1 MNNDNIFE
9 HFSEVKEDNK
19 EDNFIQNNIKTD
31 YEIKSE
37 EIKEIYM
44 IKNDIANNSTRN
56 ITDNDKNQE
65 EVEILD
71 TKLDESNKDEENEN
85 EIKNNK
91 NLGRKR
97 KNVAINNDNKT
108 KRDKYAK
115 DNIARKIKAIFI
127 NKFLV
132 NLLNIIIK
140 IVFGKQI
147 YLIRKFN
154 KALVTNVSIQ
164 FNLDLFNSP
173 IKNLLNQNNSNKY
186 STVGLNKNKSILRN
200 LENNSEFNDILNITV
215 NEIYSIFL
223 NDNYKEIISNIFN
236 IDKKGIYFENITGK
250 IKELKEQKEEEKYI
264 ERFKFFAYNINKVF
278 DKSKKRKPKNSKNNI
293 NLNEN

>member
-1 MNNDNIFE
+1 MFIMNENSNFE
-9 HFSEVKEDNK
+9 NFSENIEDNY
-19 EDNFIQNNIKTD
+19 IQNNIKTD

-44 IKNDIANNSTRN
+44 NKTNIANNSTRN

-236 IDKKGIYFENITGK
+236 IDKNEIYFENITGK

-264 ERFKFFAYNINKVF
+264 KI
-278 DKSKKRKPKNSKNNI
+278 
-293 NLNEN
+293 

>member
-1 MNNDNIFE
+1 MFIMNNDNIFE
-9 HFSEVKEDNK
+9 HFSEVKEDNY
-19 EDNFIQNNIKTD
+19 IQNNIKTD

-65 EVEILD
+65 EEEILE
-71 TKLDESNKDEENEN
+71 TKLDDSKEDEKNEN

-91 NLGRKR
+91 ILGRKK
-97 KNVAINNDNKT
+97 KNVEINNDNKT
-108 KRDKYAK
+108 KRDKFAK

-127 NKFLV
+127 NNFIV

-186 STVGLNKNKSILRN
+186 STVGLNKNKSILTS
-200 LENNSEFNDILNITV
+200 LEKYSEFHEILNITV
-215 NEIYSIFL
+215 NKIYSLFI

-236 IDKKGIYFENITGK
+236 IDKKEIYFENITGK
-250 IKELKEQKEEEKYI
+250 IKELKEQEEEEEYI
-264 ERFKFFAYNINKVF
+264 KRFKFFAYNINEVF
-278 DKSKKRKPKNSKNNI
+278 DKSKKRKPKNSKSNI

>member
-1 MNNDNIFE
+1 MFIMNNDNIFE
-9 HFSEVKEDNK
+9 HFSEVKEDNY
-19 EDNFIQNNIKTD
+19 IQNNIKTD

-91 NLGRKR
+91 NLGRKK
-97 KNVAINNDNKT
+97 KNDTINNDNKT

-236 IDKKGIYFENITGK
+236 IDKKEIYFENITGK
-250 IKELKEQKEEEKYI
+250 IIELKEKGEEEKYI
-264 ERFKFFAYNINKVF
+264 ENFKDFAYNIYLVF
-278 DKSKKRKPKNSKNNI
+278 DKSKKRKSRKPKTDINSNDN
-293 NLNEN
+293 

>member
-1 MNNDNIFE
+1 MFIMNNDNIFE
-9 HFSEVKEDNK
+9 HFSEVKEDNY
-19 EDNFIQNNIKTD
+19 IQSNIKTD

-44 IKNDIANNSTRN
+44 NKNDIANNSTRN

-65 EVEILD
+65 EEEILD
-71 TKLDESNKDEENEN
+71 TKLDDSKEDEKNEN

-91 NLGRKR
+91 ILGRKK

-108 KRDKYAK
+108 KRDKFAK
-115 DNIARKIKAIFI
+115 DNIARKIKTNFI

-132 NLLNIIIK
+132 NLINIIIK

-200 LENNSEFNDILNITV
+200 LENNSEFNEILNITV
-215 NEIYSIFL
+215 NEIYSIFI

-236 IDKKGIYFENITGK
+236 INKKEIYFENITGK
-250 IKELKEQKEEEKYI
+250 IKELKEQEEEEEYI
-264 ERFKFFAYNINKVF
+264 ERFKFFAYNINEVF
-278 DKSKKRKPKNSKNNI
+278 DKSKKRKPKNSKSNI

>member
-1 MNNDNIFE
+1 MFIMNNDNIFE
-9 HFSEVKEDNK
+9 HFSEVKEDNY
-19 EDNFIQNNIKTD
+19 IQNNIKTD

-44 IKNDIANNSTRN
+44 NKNDIANNSTRN

-65 EVEILD
+65 DEEILD
-71 TKLDESNKDEENEN
+71 TKLDDSDEKNEN

-91 NLGRKR
+91 ILGRKK

-108 KRDKYAK
+108 KRDKFAK
-115 DNIARKIKAIFI
+115 DNIARKIKTNFI

-132 NLLNIIIK
+132 NLINIIIK

-186 STVGLNKNKSILRN
+186 STVGLNKNKSILTS
-200 LENNSEFNDILNITV
+200 LEKYSEFHEILNMTV
-215 NEIYSIFL
+215 NEIYSLFI

-236 IDKKGIYFENITGK
+236 IDKKEIYFENITGK
-250 IKELKEQKEEEKYI
+250 IKELKEQEEEEEYI
-264 ERFKFFAYNINKVF
+264 ERFKFFAYNINEVF
-278 DKSKKRKPKNSKNNI
+278 DKSKKRKPKNSKSNI

>member
-1 MNNDNIFE
+1 MFIMNNDNIFE
-9 HFSEVKEDNK
+9 HFSEVKEDNY
-19 EDNFIQNNIKTD
+19 IQNNIKTD

-44 IKNDIANNSTRN
+44 NKNDIANNSTRN

-65 EVEILD
+65 DEEILD
-71 TKLDESNKDEENEN
+71 TKLDDSDEKNEN

-91 NLGRKR
+91 ILGRKK

-108 KRDKYAK
+108 KRDKFAK
-115 DNIARKIKAIFI
+115 DNIARKIKTNFI

-132 NLLNIIIK
+132 NLINIIIK

-200 LENNSEFNDILNITV
+200 LENNSEFNEILNITV
-215 NEIYSIFL
+215 NKIYSIFI

-236 IDKKGIYFENITGK
+236 IDKKEIYFENITGK
-250 IKELKEQKEEEKYI
+250 IKELKEQEEEEEYI
-264 ERFKFFAYNINKVF
+264 ERFKFFAYNINEVF
-278 DKSKKRKPKNSKNNI
+278 DKSKKRKPKNSKSNI

>member
-1 MNNDNIFE
+1 MFIMNNDNIFE
-9 HFSEVKEDNK
+9 HFSEVKEDNY
-19 EDNFIQNNIKTD
+19 IQNNIKTD

-44 IKNDIANNSTRN
+44 NKNDIANNSTRN

-65 EVEILD
+65 EEEILD
-71 TKLDESNKDEENEN
+71 TKLDDSKEDEKNEN

-91 NLGRKR
+91 ILGRKK

-108 KRDKYAK
+108 KRDKFAK
-115 DNIARKIKAIFI
+115 DNIARKIKTNFI

-132 NLLNIIIK
+132 NLINIIIK

-200 LENNSEFNDILNITV
+200 LENNSEFNEILNITV
-215 NEIYSIFL
+215 NKIYSIFI

-236 IDKKGIYFENITGK
+236 IDKKEIYFENITGK
-250 IKELKEQKEEEKYI
+250 IKELKEQEEEEEYI
-264 ERFKFFAYNINKVF
+264 ERFKFFAYNINEVF
-278 DKSKKRKPKNSKNNI
+278 DKSKKRKPKNSKSNI

>member
-1 MNNDNIFE
+1 MFIMNENNNFE
-9 HFSEVKEDNK
+9 NFSENIEDNY
-19 EDNFIQNNIKTD
+19 IQNNIKTD
-31 YEIKSE
+31 YDIKSE

-200 LENNSEFNDILNITV
+200 LENNSEFNVILNITV

-236 IDKKGIYFENITGK
+236 IDKKEIYFENITGK
-250 IKELKEQKEEEKYI
+250 IKELKEQEEEEKYI
-264 ERFKFFAYNINKVF
+264 ERFIYFAYNINEVF
-278 DKSKKRKPKNSKNNI
+278 DKSKKRKPKNSKSNI

>member
-1 MNNDNIFE
+1 MFIMNNDNIFE
-9 HFSEVKEDNK
+9 HFSEVKEDNY
-19 EDNFIQNNIKTD
+19 IQNNIKTD

-44 IKNDIANNSTRN
+44 NKNDIANNSTRN

-65 EVEILD
+65 DEEILD
-71 TKLDESNKDEENEN
+71 TKLDDSKEDEKNEN

-91 NLGRKR
+91 ILGRKK

-108 KRDKYAK
+108 KRDKFAK
-115 DNIARKIKAIFI
+115 DNIARKIKTNFI

-132 NLLNIIIK
+132 NLINIIIK

-186 STVGLNKNKSILRN
+186 STVGLNKNKSILTS
-200 LENNSEFNDILNITV
+200 LEKNSEFNKILNMTV
-215 NEIYSIFL
+215 DEIYSLFI

-236 IDKKGIYFENITGK
+236 IDKKEIYFENITGK
-250 IKELKEQKEEEKYI
+250 IKELKEQEEEEEYI
-264 ERFKFFAYNINKVF
+264 ERFKFFAYNINEVF
-278 DKSKKRKPKNSKNNI
+278 DKSKKRKPKNSKSNI

>member
-1 MNNDNIFE
+1 MNENNNFE
-9 HFSEVKEDNK
+9 NFSENIEDNY
-19 EDNFIQNNIKTD
+19 IQNNIKTD

-44 IKNDIANNSTRN
+44 NKTNIANNSTRN

-200 LENNSEFNDILNITV
+200 LENNSEFNVILNITV

-236 IDKKGIYFENITGK
+236 IDKKEIYFENITGK
-250 IKELKEQKEEEKYI
+250 IKELKEQEEEEKYI
-264 ERFKFFAYNINKVF
+264 ERFIYFAYNINEVF
-278 DKSKKRKPKNSKNNI
+278 DKSKKRKPKNSKSNI

>member
-1 MNNDNIFE
+1 MFIMNNDNIFE
-9 HFSEVKEDNK
+9 HFSEVKEDNY
-19 EDNFIQNNIKTD
+19 IQNNIKTD

-65 EVEILD
+65 EEEILE
-71 TKLDESNKDEENEN
+71 TKLDESKEDEKNEN

-91 NLGRKR
+91 ILGRKK

-108 KRDKYAK
+108 KRDKFAK
-115 DNIARKIKAIFI
+115 DNIARKIKTNFI

-132 NLLNIIIK
+132 NLINIIIK

-200 LENNSEFNDILNITV
+200 LENNSEFNEILNITV
-215 NEIYSIFL
+215 NKIYSIFL

-236 IDKKGIYFENITGK
+236 IDKKEIYFENITGK
-250 IKELKEQKEEEKYI
+250 IKELKEQEEEEEYI
-264 ERFKFFAYNINKVF
+264 ERFKFFAYNINEVF
-278 DKSKKRKPKNSKNNI
+278 DKSKKRKPKNSKSNI

>member
-1 MNNDNIFE
+1 MNENNNFE
-9 HFSEVKEDNK
+9 NFSENIEDNY
-19 EDNFIQNNIKTD
+19 IQNNIKTD

-44 IKNDIANNSTRN
+44 NKNDIANNSTRN

-65 EVEILD
+65 EEEILD
-71 TKLDESNKDEENEN
+71 TKLDDSKEDEKNEN

-91 NLGRKR
+91 ILGRKK

-108 KRDKYAK
+108 KRDKFAK
-115 DNIARKIKAIFI
+115 DNIARKIKTNFI

-132 NLLNIIIK
+132 NLINIIIK

-200 LENNSEFNDILNITV
+200 LENNSEFNEILNITV
-215 NEIYSIFL
+215 NEIYSIFI

-236 IDKKGIYFENITGK
+236 IDKKEIYFENVTGK
-250 IKELKEQKEEEKYI
+250 IIELKEKGEEEEYI
-264 ERFKFFAYNINKVF
+264 ENFKRFAYNINELF
-278 DKSKKRKPKNSKNNI
+278 DKSKKRKSRKPKTDINSNDN
-293 NLNEN
+293 

>member
-9 HFSEVKEDNK
+9 HFSEVKEDNY
-19 EDNFIQNNIKTD
+19 IQNNIKTD

-44 IKNDIANNSTRN
+44 NKNDIANNSTRN

-65 EVEILD
+65 EEEILD
-71 TKLDESNKDEENEN
+71 TKLDDSKEDEKNEN

-91 NLGRKR
+91 ILGRKK

-108 KRDKYAK
+108 KRDKFAK
-115 DNIARKIKAIFI
+115 DNIARKIKTNFI

-132 NLLNIIIK
+132 NLINIIIK

-200 LENNSEFNDILNITV
+200 LENNSEFNEILNITV
-215 NEIYSIFL
+215 NKIYSIFI

-236 IDKKGIYFENITGK
+236 IDKKEIYFENITGK
-250 IKELKEQKEEEKYI
+250 IKELKEQEEEEEYI
-264 ERFKFFAYNINKVF
+264 ERFKFFAYNINEVF
-278 DKSKKRKPKNSKNNI
+278 DESKKRKPKNSKSNI